1 MSLARGL
8 LTGAELLRTTG
19 TMAVMQTGRS
29 LGIEALDGIV
39 QSLTLHASQAG
50 GLRSGHALESIGNRQ
65 QPQAGRGVPL
75 AGSPRAQTCWRVVLT
90 NPEPG
95 QVDLHQ
101 QCPCSSVSQVMHFIA
116 NASQ

>member
-8 LTGAELLRTTG
+8 LSRAELLRTTG

-90 NPEPG
+90 NSEPG